1 MINYQNNKPFV
12 EGVAIEDIAS
22 SHATPMYVY
31 SQKKIEEQYNK
42 LKNALNA
49 EIFYAVKANSN
60 QAIIKLMSTLG
71 AGADVVSVGELER
84 AITAGINPKK
94 IIFEGIGK
102 SKEDTSLAIN
112 NNIRL
117 INVESI
123 DEIQRI
129 NNVAQEHNKCVDIG
143 IRLNPN
149 IDGQTIDKISTG
161 KKTDKFGI
169 DTDKLQD
176 LFQSLENAKNIIEDK
191 TKENVA
197 KIVEPKKNLDK
208 ENLTS
213 ENIFYLIGDSYFI
226 EGVKYTPKEDYS
238 YSEVGLATFYDKELH
253 NQKTLNND
261 LNKVTELLGRHKTLP
276 LPSIVKITNLENG
289 LSLTIKVIDRHD
301 DNASV
306 IQVSRKVAQLL
317 RFYKN
322 KIARVKVE
330 ILSDPSKQWKN
341 VTMSINDEDFNS
353 VNWL

>member
-1 MINYQNNKPFV
+1 MKLIISLFFIFLFSCDNISNNQV
-12 EGVAIEDIAS
+12 VN
-22 SHATPMYVY
+22 
-31 SQKKIEEQYNK
+31 KI
-42 LKNALNA
+42 
-49 EIFYAVKANSN
+49 
-60 QAIIKLMSTLG
+60 
-71 AGADVVSVGELER
+71 
-84 AITAGINPKK
+84 
-94 IIFEGIGK
+94 
-102 SKEDTSLAIN
+102 
-112 NNIRL
+112 
-117 INVESI
+117 
-123 DEIQRI
+123 
-129 NNVAQEHNKCVDIG
+129 
-143 IRLNPN
+143 
-149 IDGQTIDKISTG
+149 
-161 KKTDKFGI
+161 
-169 DTDKLQD
+169 
-176 LFQSLENAKNIIEDK
+176 ENAKNIIEDK

-197 KIVEPKKNLDK
+197 KLVEPKKNLDK
-208 ENLTS
+208 ENSTS
-213 ENIFYLIGDSYFI
+213 ENIFYLIGDPYFI

-322 KIARVKVE
+322 RIARVKVE

-353 VNWL
+353 TVDSAPTEIVSISNIDDDNEESSVQEDVEQPIELGFEKVENLELFLHINNFKNYEDIQKIVNEIQLKEKFTSENMGDFYKLIIGPIENEVANKLVSTFILKGYKENEIILE

>member
-1 MINYQNNKPFV
+1 MKLIISLFFIFLFSCDNISNNKV
-12 EGVAIEDIAS
+12 VN
-22 SHATPMYVY
+22 
-31 SQKKIEEQYNK
+31 KI
-42 LKNALNA
+42 
-49 EIFYAVKANSN
+49 
-60 QAIIKLMSTLG
+60 
-71 AGADVVSVGELER
+71 
-84 AITAGINPKK
+84 
-94 IIFEGIGK
+94 
-102 SKEDTSLAIN
+102 
-112 NNIRL
+112 
-117 INVESI
+117 
-123 DEIQRI
+123 
-129 NNVAQEHNKCVDIG
+129 
-143 IRLNPN
+143 
-149 IDGQTIDKISTG
+149 
-161 KKTDKFGI
+161 
-169 DTDKLQD
+169 
-176 LFQSLENAKNIIEDK
+176 ENAKNIIEDK

-197 KIVEPKKNLDK
+197 KLVEPKKNLDK
-208 ENLTS
+208 ENSTS
-213 ENIFYLIGDSYFI
+213 ENIFYLIGDPYFI

-322 KIARVKVE
+322 RIARVKVE

-353 VNWL
+353 TVESAPTEIVSISNIDDDNEESSAQEDVDQPIELGFEKVENLELFLHINNFKNYEDIQKIVNEIQLKEKFTSENMGDFYKLIIGPIENEVANKLVSTFILKGYKENQIILE

>member
-1 MINYQNNKPFV
+1 MKLIISLFFIFLFSCDNISNNKV
-12 EGVAIEDIAS
+12 VN
-22 SHATPMYVY
+22 
-31 SQKKIEEQYNK
+31 KI
-42 LKNALNA
+42 
-49 EIFYAVKANSN
+49 
-60 QAIIKLMSTLG
+60 
-71 AGADVVSVGELER
+71 
-84 AITAGINPKK
+84 
-94 IIFEGIGK
+94 
-102 SKEDTSLAIN
+102 
-112 NNIRL
+112 
-117 INVESI
+117 
-123 DEIQRI
+123 
-129 NNVAQEHNKCVDIG
+129 
-143 IRLNPN
+143 
-149 IDGQTIDKISTG
+149 
-161 KKTDKFGI
+161 
-169 DTDKLQD
+169 
-176 LFQSLENAKNIIEDK
+176 ENAKNIIEDK

-197 KIVEPKKNLDK
+197 KLVEPKKNLDK
-208 ENLTS
+208 ENSTS
-213 ENIFYLIGDSYFI
+213 ENIFFLIGDPYFI

-322 KIARVKVE
+322 RMARVKVE

-353 VNWL
+353 TVESAPTEIVSISNIDDDIEESSVQEDMEQPIELGFEKVENLELFLHINNFKNYEDIQKIVNEIQLKEKFTSENMGDFYKLIIGPIENEVANKLVSTFILKGYKENQIILE

>member
-1 MINYQNNKPFV
+1 MKLIISLFFIFLFSCDNISNNKV
-12 EGVAIEDIAS
+12 VN
-22 SHATPMYVY
+22 
-31 SQKKIEEQYNK
+31 KI
-42 LKNALNA
+42 
-49 EIFYAVKANSN
+49 
-60 QAIIKLMSTLG
+60 
-71 AGADVVSVGELER
+71 
-84 AITAGINPKK
+84 
-94 IIFEGIGK
+94 
-102 SKEDTSLAIN
+102 
-112 NNIRL
+112 
-117 INVESI
+117 
-123 DEIQRI
+123 
-129 NNVAQEHNKCVDIG
+129 
-143 IRLNPN
+143 
-149 IDGQTIDKISTG
+149 
-161 KKTDKFGI
+161 
-169 DTDKLQD
+169 
-176 LFQSLENAKNIIEDK
+176 ENAKNIIEDK

-197 KIVEPKKNLDK
+197 KLVEPKKNLDK
-208 ENLTS
+208 ENSTS
-213 ENIFYLIGDSYFI
+213 EKIFYLIGDPYFI

-353 VNWL
+353 TVESAPTEIVSISNIDDDIEESSVQEDMEQPIELGFEKVENLELFLHINNFKNYEDIQKIVNEIQLKEKFTSENMGDFYKLIIGPIENEVANKLVSTFILKGYKENEIILE

>member
-1 MINYQNNKPFV
+1 MKLIISLFFIFLFSCDNISNNKV
-12 EGVAIEDIAS
+12 VN
-22 SHATPMYVY
+22 
-31 SQKKIEEQYNK
+31 KI
-42 LKNALNA
+42 
-49 EIFYAVKANSN
+49 
-60 QAIIKLMSTLG
+60 
-71 AGADVVSVGELER
+71 
-84 AITAGINPKK
+84 
-94 IIFEGIGK
+94 
-102 SKEDTSLAIN
+102 
-112 NNIRL
+112 
-117 INVESI
+117 
-123 DEIQRI
+123 
-129 NNVAQEHNKCVDIG
+129 
-143 IRLNPN
+143 
-149 IDGQTIDKISTG
+149 
-161 KKTDKFGI
+161 
-169 DTDKLQD
+169 
-176 LFQSLENAKNIIEDK
+176 ENAKNIIEDK

-197 KIVEPKKNLDK
+197 KLVEPKKNLDK
-208 ENLTS
+208 ENSTS
-213 ENIFYLIGDSYFI
+213 ENIFYLIGDPYFI

-238 YSEVGLATFYDKELH
+238 YSEVGLASFYDKELH

-353 VNWL
+353 TVESAPTEIVSISNIDDDNEESSVEEDIEQPIELGFEKVENLELFLHINNFKNYEDIQKIVNEIQLKEKFTSENMGDFYKLIIGPIENEVANKLVSTFILKGYKENEIILE

>member
-1 MINYQNNKPFV
+1 MKLIISLFFIFLFSCDNISNNK
-12 EGVAIEDIAS
+12 VAN
-22 SHATPMYVY
+22 
-31 SQKKIEEQYNK
+31 KI
-42 LKNALNA
+42 
-49 EIFYAVKANSN
+49 
-60 QAIIKLMSTLG
+60 
-71 AGADVVSVGELER
+71 
-84 AITAGINPKK
+84 
-94 IIFEGIGK
+94 
-102 SKEDTSLAIN
+102 
-112 NNIRL
+112 
-117 INVESI
+117 
-123 DEIQRI
+123 
-129 NNVAQEHNKCVDIG
+129 
-143 IRLNPN
+143 
-149 IDGQTIDKISTG
+149 
-161 KKTDKFGI
+161 
-169 DTDKLQD
+169 
-176 LFQSLENAKNIIEDK
+176 ENAKNIIEDK

-197 KIVEPKKNLDK
+197 KLVEPKKNLDK
-208 ENLTS
+208 ENSTS
-213 ENIFYLIGDSYFI
+213 ENIFYLIGDPYFI

-353 VNWL
+353 TVESAPTEIVSISNIDDDNEESSAQEDVEQPIELGFEKVENLELFLHINNFKNYEDIQKIVNEIQLKEKFTSENMGDFYKLIIGPIENEVANKLVSTFILKGYKENEIILE

>member
-1 MINYQNNKPFV
+1 MKLIISLFFIFLFSCDNISNNKV
-12 EGVAIEDIAS
+12 V
-22 SHATPMYVY
+22 
-31 SQKKIEEQYNK
+31 NK
-42 LKNALNA
+42 
-49 EIFYAVKANSN
+49 
-60 QAIIKLMSTLG
+60 
-71 AGADVVSVGELER
+71 
-84 AITAGINPKK
+84 
-94 IIFEGIGK
+94 
-102 SKEDTSLAIN
+102 
-112 NNIRL
+112 
-117 INVESI
+117 
-123 DEIQRI
+123 
-129 NNVAQEHNKCVDIG
+129 
-143 IRLNPN
+143 
-149 IDGQTIDKISTG
+149 
-161 KKTDKFGI
+161 
-169 DTDKLQD
+169 
-176 LFQSLENAKNIIEDK
+176 LENAKNIIEDK

-208 ENLTS
+208 ENSTS
-213 ENIFYLIGDSYFI
+213 ENIFYLIGDPYFI

-322 KIARVKVE
+322 RMARVKVE

-353 VNWL
+353 TVESAPTEIVSISNIDDDNEESSVQEDIEQPIELGFEKVENLELFLHINNFKNYEDIQKIVNEIQLKEKFTSENMGDFYKLIIGPIENEVANKLVSTFILKGYKENEIILE